1 MDRRELAAFLRS
13 RRERITPAD
22 VGLPAGPRRRTP
34 GLRREEVAQLAF
46 ISAEYYTRLEQA
58 RGPRPSREVLA
69 GLARALR
76 LSDAERDHLHHLAGA
91 PPGPPP
97 GPSREVRQSIL
108 ALLSRLP
115 QAAAIVTSA
124 SCEVI
129 AWNDLAAAL
138 MEDFSALP
146 RRDRNLVRRVFLGPH
161 PQGRRLYGV
170 SDADAFARNATQRL
184 RATAARYPEDPEVT
198 GLVDELLAGSE
209 EFTRLWAS
217 HDVSA
222 EPTLCKTFQH
232 PLVGPVTV
240 DCDALDIADRDQQ
253 VVIYTAASGSRS
265 EEALRLLS
273 VIGTQRMD
281 VGR

>member
-1 MDRRELAAFLRS
+1 MDRQELAAFLRS

-34 GLRREEVAQLAF
+34 GLRREEAAQLAY
-46 ISAEYYTRLEQA
+46 ISTEYYTRLEQA

-76 LSDAERDHLHHLAGA
+76 LSDPERDHLHHLAGA

-108 ALLSRLP
+108 DLLRRLP

-124 SCEVI
+124 TYEVI

-138 MEDFSALP
+138 MEDFSAVS
-146 RRDRNLVRRVFLGPH
+146 RRDRNLVRRTFLDPSPRG
-161 PQGRRLYGV
+161 QRLYGV
-170 SDADAFARNATQRL
+170 SDVDAFARASAQQL
-184 RATAARYPEDPEVT
+184 RAVAARYPGDPEVT

-209 EFTRLWAS
+209 EFTRLWGS

-222 EPTLCKTFQH
+222 EPTPRKTFQH

-240 DCDALDIADRDQQ
+240 DCDTLDITDRDQR
-253 VVIYTAASGSRS
+253 VVIYTAAPGSPS

-281 VGR
+281 VPR

>member
-1 MDRRELAAFLRS
+1 VDRRELADFLRS
-13 RRERITPAD
+13 RRERISPAD
-22 VGLPAGPRRRTP
+22 VGLPAGSRRRTP
-34 GLRREEVAQLAF
+34 GLRREEAAQLAY
-46 ISAEYYTRLEQA
+46 ISTEYYTRLEQA

-91 PPGPPP
+91 PPGPAP

-108 ALLSRLP
+108 DLLQRLP
-115 QAAAIVTSA
+115 HSAAFVTSA
-124 SCEVI
+124 IYEVI

-146 RRDRNLVRRVFLGPH
+146 RRDRNLVRRAFLGPH
-161 PQGRRLYGV
+161 PEGRRLYGV
-170 SDADAFARNATQRL
+170 SDADAFARSAAQHL
-184 RATAARYPEDPEVT
+184 RAVAARYPDDPEVT

-209 EFTRLWAS
+209 EFTRLWGS
-217 HDVSA
+217 HNVSA
-222 EPTLCKTFQH
+222 EPTLRKTFQH

-240 DCDALDIADRDQQ
+240 NCDALDIADRDQR
-253 VVIYTAASGSRS
+253 VVIYTATPGSPS

-281 VGR
+281 VPR

>member
-1 MDRRELAAFLRS
+1 MDRQELAAFLRS

-34 GLRREEVAQLAF
+34 GLRREEAARLAY
-46 ISAEYYTRLEQA
+46 ISTEYYTRLEQA

-76 LSDAERDHLHHLAGA
+76 LSDPERDHLHHLAGA

-108 ALLSRLP
+108 DLLRRLP

-124 SCEVI
+124 TYEVI

-138 MEDFSALP
+138 MEDFSAVS
-146 RRDRNLVRRVFLGPH
+146 RRDRNLVRRTFLDPSPRG
-161 PQGRRLYGV
+161 QRLYGV
-170 SDADAFARNATQRL
+170 SDVDAFARASAQQL
-184 RATAARYPEDPEVT
+184 RAVAARYPGDPEVT

-209 EFTRLWAS
+209 EFTRLWGS

-222 EPTLCKTFQH
+222 EPTLRKTFQH

-240 DCDALDIADRDQQ
+240 DCDTLDITDRDQR
-253 VVIYTAASGSRS
+253 VVIYTAAPGSPS

-281 VGR
+281 VPR